1 MWRKMQAV
9 VRQESGSAP
18 KEEDD
23 KRFSHAQKMV
33 SKLSEE
39 VSEQKERLKHLG
51 NGWQE
56 WWMHPA
62 ARLLASPLNSC

>member
-1 MWRKMQAV
+1 MQAV

-51 NGWQE
+51 NGYCE
-56 WWMHPA
+56 C
-62 ARLLASPLNSC
+62 SCTHEYSNAGYLY

>member
-1 MWRKMQAV
+1 MMWRKMQAV

-18 KEEDD
+18 KEEDE

-51 NGWQE
+51 NG
-56 WWMHPA
+56 
-62 ARLLASPLNSC
+62 

>member
-1 MWRKMQAV
+1 MQAV
-9 VRQESGSAP
+9 VRQESAGAP

-51 NGWQE
+51 NGWCSRN
-56 WWMHPA
+56 
-62 ARLLASPLNSC
+62 ARALAHMNTRNIAIFTNF